1 MRPKRNQHC
10 RNRKPVWV
18 LGFGLCLGLGIG
30 CQSGSGIIFP
40 TPRPV
45 FERATPLASPLPSR
59 SGSES
64 PLAVASTAF
73 PARTELTHQT
83 DSTIQQAAFQDTE
96 LDLSQ
101 WIALAVERNPEV
113 GAARQE
119 VEIATAKIPQ
129 VASLADPMVD
139 VVAWPIYPNVQQ
151 QAGGRMI
158 ADLVVSQEVPWRG
171 KRESRVAQASGEV
184 TRLQNKLAA
193 TQLKV
198 ANEVRQAYI
207 DCWLA
212 SQKLEIARNDRQ
224 FLEGLLEL
232 AQTGYEAGTVGQQE
246 VLRIKSEI
254 GLNHTEQ
261 SRLTADQKNA
271 LAEFARVI
279 HEPTEVSIEGL
290 LFSSD
295 FTEVAL
301 PSWEEVSTQALAAN
315 PELHARWAEVQ
326 RDQWKV
332 KESRLNYYP
341 DLTYSA
347 GWGVMTARRALSP
360 TADGI
365 DNLTAGVSF
374 NLPVRIASRDAAL
387 RESQV
392 QVEKGMREWERQQAE
407 IQRDVKQLHAQLEST
422 ASQLQQYRE
431 TIVPS
436 LEQALEVTT
445 TAYEANQATLSEL
458 IELRRELLKLRSTQK
473 DLQAQWQKTRADL
486 SWLMAESL

>member
-1 MRPKRNQHC
+1 MRPTSTLPG
-10 RNRKPVWV
+10 RKSNPAWALV
-18 LGFGLCLGLGIG
+18 FGLCLGGEVG
-30 CQSGSGIIFP
+30 CQSGSGIVFP
-40 TPRPV
+40 NQRPV
-45 FERATPLASPLPSR
+45 FEQGTPTAPRLTTRTVPESSQTAGSVATSAKI
-59 SGSES
+59 
-64 PLAVASTAF
+64 AVTPF
-73 PARTELTHQT
+73 P
-83 DSTIQQAAFQDTE
+83 DSKIQQATFQDTD

-101 WIALAVERNPEV
+101 WISLALERNPEV
-113 GAARQE
+113 AVARRE
-119 VEIATAKIPQ
+119 VEIASAKIPQ
-129 VASLADPMVD
+129 VGSLADPMVD

-158 ADLVVSQEVPWRG
+158 ADVVVSQEVPWRG

-193 TQLKV
+193 TELKV

-207 DCWLA
+207 ECWLA
-212 SQKLEIARNDRQ
+212 SQKLEIAQNDRL
-224 FLEGLLEL
+224 FLEGLLDL
-232 AQTGYEAGTVGQQE
+232 AQTRFEAGTSGQQE
-246 VLRIKSEI
+246 VLRIQAEI

-261 SRLTADQKNA
+261 SRLTADRKNS

-279 HEPTEVSIEGL
+279 QEPTDFSHDGL
-290 LFSSD
+290 PLSFD
-295 FTEVAL
+295 LMETTL

-315 PELHARWAEVQ
+315 PELQARWAEVQ
-326 RDQWKV
+326 RDQWRV
-332 KESRLNYYP
+332 KESQLNYYP

-347 GWGVMTARRALSP
+347 GWGVMTARRAISP

-387 RESQV
+387 RESQI
-392 QVEKGMREWERQQAE
+392 QVEKAMREWERQQAE
-407 IQRDVKQLHAQLEST
+407 IQRDVRQLHAQLESL
-422 ASQLQQYRE
+422 AAQLHQYRE

-458 IELRRELLKLRSTQK
+458 IELRRELLKLRATQK
-473 DLQAQWQKTRADL
+473 DLQAQWQKSRADL
-486 SWLMAESL
+486 YWLMAEGN